1 MNSSTLASMRIA
13 HKRLRV
19 APMPAPCEVNRERP
33 NWGGASSTMAI
44 KCPQAP
50 QTGCWIPR

>member
-1 MNSSTLASMRIA
+1 
-13 HKRLRV
+13 
-19 APMPAPCEVNRERP
+19 MPAPCEVNRERP